1 MTYFNQDCAIM
12 LCPVSGLESF
22 VISQAADKLL
32 REKLD
37 VPEPYVRL
45 IQGALLV
52 LLGVV
57 GDGRRSQKHLQTC
70 VLASLPYFYQA
81 LLTAQAA
88 DAAARL
94 PVGAM
99 RPATSR

>member
-1 MTYFNQDCAIM
+1 M

-32 REKLD
+32 REQLD

-57 GDGRRSQKHLQTC
+57 GDGRRSRKHLPTC
-70 VLASLPYFYQA
+70 VLASLPYFYRA

-88 DAAARL
+88 DAAAHPLVR
-94 PVGAM
+94 PM
-99 RPATSR
+99 RPAMSR